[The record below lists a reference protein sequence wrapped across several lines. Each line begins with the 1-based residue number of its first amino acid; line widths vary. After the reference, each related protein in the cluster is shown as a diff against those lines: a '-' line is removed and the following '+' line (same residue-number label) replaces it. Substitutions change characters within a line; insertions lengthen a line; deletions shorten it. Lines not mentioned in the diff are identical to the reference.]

1 MEYSYNDDIQRE
13 DFTIFDIEEALLER
27 SLLVLADETTSP
39 EMLRAELR
47 VMTTGYQRL
56 FREVQRLIKISD
68 RKEEILNRLNR
79 ELTALSAQLEY
90 QASHDDLTGI
100 FNKGAITRYIDEE
113 ITYAAFGLILF
124 DIDYFKQ
131 VNDQYGHPA
140 GDAVLKGI
148 AERINDH
155 LLPDMVF
162 ARFGGEEF
170 AIVAP
175 YMPLE
180 ELHQR
185 AENIRHAVNAAP
197 FFSSAGF
204 VPITISFGVSLRLE
218 NESFS
223 SVFTRADKA
232 LYQAKQEGRN
242 RVTSIAPPSKTAKVA
257 S

>member
-1 MEYSYNDDIQRE
+1 MESHCIDDIHRE

-27 SLLVLADETTSP
+27 SLLVLADDTTSP
-39 EMLRAELR
+39 DILRAELR

-56 FREVQRLIKISD
+56 FREVQRLIKLSD
-68 RKEEILNRLNR
+68 RKEEALNRLNR

-100 FNKGAITRYIDEE
+100 LNKGAITRYIDEG
-113 ITYAAFGLILF
+113 IKHNAFGLILF

-131 VNDQYGHPA
+131 VNDQHGHPA
-140 GDAVLKGI
+140 GDAVLGGI
-148 AERINDH
+148 AQRINDH
-155 LLPDMVF
+155 LTPDMVF

-175 YMPLE
+175 YMPLD

-185 AENIRHAVNAAP
+185 AENLRLAVNAAP
-197 FFSSAGF
+197 FFSTAGF
-204 VPITISFGVSLRLE
+204 VPITISFGTSLRLE

-223 SVFTRADKA
+223 SVFTRADNA
-232 LYQAKQEGRN
+232 LYQAKREGRN
-242 RVTSIAPPSKTAKVA
+242 RVISIAPPNKTV
-257 S
+257 